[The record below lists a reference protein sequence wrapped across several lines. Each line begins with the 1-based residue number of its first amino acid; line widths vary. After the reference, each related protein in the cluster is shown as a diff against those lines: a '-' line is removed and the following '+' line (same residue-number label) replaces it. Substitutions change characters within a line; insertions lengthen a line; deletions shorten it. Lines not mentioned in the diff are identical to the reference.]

1 VSDQLY
7 TIGQL
12 AELTGVAPSAIRY
25 YEELGLMPRAR
36 RVSGQRRYGQASVD
50 LVGMILVLRDMG
62 FSLSEMKTLT
72 SSRPG
77 STGAWRELARRKLT
91 DLEEHIYRAQVAR
104 VALQHALRCRYEDLS
119 DCPNFADIVA
129 AKLAGE
135 PLEEA
140 HSHRTV
146 EQRGSS
152 VDGGPS
158 SRRHGHRR

>member
-1 VSDQLY
+1 MY

-25 YEELGLMPRAR
+25 YEDLGLMPRAR
-36 RVSGQRRYGQASVD
+36 RVSGQRRYGPVSVD

-72 SSRPG
+72 SSRSG
-77 STGAWRELARRKLT
+77 STGAWRELAHRKIT

-104 VALQHALRCRYEDLS
+104 VALQHALRCKYEDLA
-119 DCPNFADIVA
+119 DCPNFADVIA

-135 PLEEA
+135 RLEEA

-146 EQRGSS
+146 EKQGSS
-152 VDGGPS
+152 VGGVSP
-158 SRRHGHRR
+158 SRRQGHPR

>member
-25 YEELGLMPRAR
+25 YEELGLMPRAH

-50 LVGMILVLRDMG
+50 LVGMILVFRDMG

-72 SSRPG
+72 SSR
-77 STGAWRELARRKLT
+77 SRSSGAWRELADHKLT
-91 DLEEHIYRAQVAR
+91 ELEEHIYRAQIAR
-104 VALQHALRCRYEDLS
+104 VALQHALRCKYQDLA
-119 DCPNFADIVA
+119 DCPNFADVIA

-135 PLEEA
+135 PLERA
-140 HSHRTV
+140 HSQRTV
-146 EQRGSS
+146 EKRESS
-152 VDGGPS
+152 AGGGPPS
-158 SRRHGHRR
+158 TRHGHRR